1 VIVRPKFQRLLFLTL
16 LLGVVLSTSVTAQ
29 QSFTQGNRPLIG
41 PQVGVGTNS
50 FDLFIGGQFAYP
62 VASQFD
68 VYPSVQV
75 YFPGN
80 GISAWGFNAAA
91 RWWPKLTVANSG
103 LYVGGGL
110 NYTRASAGGFGF
122 VASHSSA
129 GLVLL
134 GGWDFKAAKVRP
146 FAELRAIIA
155 GDYDRL
161 DFTGGI
167 NFKL

>member
-1 VIVRPKFQRLLFLTL
+1 VKPQFRLMHSVLFAL
-16 LLGVVLSTSVTAQ
+16 VLIAPAAVQGQA
-29 QSFTQGNRPLIG
+29 FPQGNRPLIG
-41 PQVGVGTNS
+41 PQIGIGTNS

-62 VASQFD
+62 VARQFD
-68 VYPSVQV
+68 LYPSIQI

-80 GISAWGFNAAA
+80 GVNAWGFNAAA
-91 RWWPKLTVANSG
+91 RWWPRLNVPNAG

-122 VASHSSA
+122 NVSHSSA

-134 GGWDFKAAKVRP
+134 GGWDFKAVKVRP
-146 FAELRAIIA
+146 FGELRAIVA

-161 DFTGGI
+161 DFTVGL